1 MVLLLHPHAVRTV
14 KINKRSIPD
23 RTALTILAFIS
34 VYFITVV
41 LFTFLMMATGLDFMS
56 AFTAVIACI
65 TNAGPGLGEVGPASN
80 YALLTDR
87 QKWFCTLVMLLGR
100 LAICTVLV
108 LLTPAYWKK

>member
-23 RTALTILAFIS
+23 RTALLILAFIS

-41 LFTFLMMATGLDFMS
+41 LFTFLMIATGSILCP

-80 YALLTDR
+80 YALLTDS
-87 QKWFCTLVMLLGR
+87 QNGFAPW
-100 LAICTVLV
+100 
-108 LLTPAYWKK
+108 